1 MTLWSLCRFTAM
13 LVSVASAA
21 FILPAQA
28 QARPEVLRWTHSETQ
43 NVSFFELHVR
53 APDGS
58 ASQVIPL
65 TGLAPDGNGIFQTPV
80 EVGSGDKLISIRAVS
95 LAGAISAWS
104 TPPQLRTDSS
114 ARGGGGVVVGPGT
127 PITPTPG
134 ATARYDFTSNAVG
147 SRVTGWI
154 DTRAGFSLRRIN
166 RLFSVTRIGS
176 NNVIHTDSTADN
188 IHSHL
193 TGSDRIWSDYELRG
207 RMVIDDSAATI
218 GVTTYSQ
225 YPRSDAYY
233 RLGRGPG
240 EAFTL
245 QGRPSALS
253 CSNDSAPVTPQPGVW
268 VRFKFDVQGMG
279 TNNQVRAKVWRENQ
293 PEPTAYSLNCVD
305 SSAQRPRSGR
315 VGIWSGDAGKKYWDD
330 LEVIEGDGSGGSP
343 GGGSN
348 PPPPPILIQIIP
360 VAR

>member
-1 MTLWSLCRFTAM
+1 M

-21 FILPAQA
+21 LFLPVQA

-43 NVSFFELHVR
+43 NVRFFELHVR
-53 APDGS
+53 APDGT

-65 TGLAPDGNGIFQTPV
+65 TGLVPDSNGIFQTPV
-80 EVGSGDKLISIRAVS
+80 EVGSGDKLISMRAVS

-104 TPPQLRTDSS
+104 TPPQLRTDSL
-114 ARGGGGVVVGPGT
+114 ARGGGSGVAIGPGT
-127 PITPTPG
+127 PIPPTPG
-134 ATARYDFTSNAVG
+134 ATARYDFTSKTVG
-147 SRVTGWI
+147 SRVTGWT
-154 DTRAGFSLRRIN
+154 DTRAGFSLRRDD
-166 RLFSVTRIGS
+166 RLFGVTRIGS

-193 TGSDRIWSDYELRG
+193 TGSARIWSDYELSG
-207 RMVIDDSAATI
+207 RMVVDDSAATI

-225 YPRSDAYY
+225 YPKSDAYY

-268 VRFKFDVQGMG
+268 VRFKFDVQDMG
-279 TNNQVRAKVWRENQ
+279 SSNQVRAKVWRENQ

-305 SSAQRPRSGR
+305 LSAQRPLSGR
-315 VGIWSGDAGKKYWDD
+315 IGIWSGDAGNKYWDD
-330 LEVIEGDGSGGSP
+330 LEVTQGDGSVGNA

-348 PPPPPILIQIIP
+348 PPPPPILIQLIP